1 MISYLGGTFRVMRAP
16 RRLGIPSSGARWPA
30 AIEPGAWIQPL
41 GAASDGRKVA
51 YTDYAFDDGYTYRQ
65 FTNGDITILKSPRST
80 IPVTL
85 PADGDPKQMKAWRAI
100 TADIA
105 KRKKEATVTR
115 GTMLKEDRDAI
126 IRASGTAVAQII
138 GSFGPSTKAGAKKK
152 HKKKGKGREDDDAL
166 DQDSEQSTSTFP
178 FVPVAV
184 GGSILLILGVVAL
197 SSGGSAGTGKAK
209 P

>member
-16 RRLGIPSSGARWPA
+16 RRLGIPSSGARWPE

-65 FTNGDITILKSPRST
+65 FTNGDITILKSPRSK

-85 PADGDPKQMKAWRAI
+85 PADGDPKQMKAWTAI
-100 TADIA
+100 TEQIEERKSEA
-105 KRKKEATVTR
+105 KITK
-115 GTMLKEDRDAI
+115 GTMPKEDRDAI
-126 IRASGTAVAQII
+126 IKASGSALSAII
-138 GSFGPSTKAGAKKK
+138 ASVGSPAKK
-152 HKKKGKGREDDDAL
+152 HKKKQKKKSGKSGGE
-166 DQDSEQSTSTFP
+166 SGEEETGGPGFP

-184 GGSILLILGVVAL
+184 GGAVLLVLAVVVS
-197 SSGGSAGTGKAK
+197 SSGGSTKKEKA
-209 P
+209 